1 MTGKR
6 AFLFLVGVL
15 VPFAVFL
22 ALAEGLDEAWLSG
35 VDRSVLRTVEHL
47 HGDALT
53 TLIKVITFFGASWG
67 AALLTIAAISVLLWY
82 RRRRDAVFLAAAMA
96 GSGILQFV
104 TKLVFERPRPAV
116 FTPLTSWS
124 TYSYPSGHAMAS
136 ATLALALAVI
146 CWHTRLRWAAVAS
159 GTAFALL
166 IAFTRLY
173 LGVHYPSDILAGWL
187 LSIAWVVVLLLLFD
201 LFGKPVGAARSPSSA
216 AAVPPGPSTL

>member
-1 MTGKR
+1 MRGKR
-6 AFLFLVGVL
+6 AFLFLIGAL

-22 ALAEGLDEAWLSG
+22 ALAEGLDGMWLSG
-35 VDRSVLRTVEHL
+35 FDRSVLRTVERL

-53 TLIKVITFFGASWG
+53 TLVKVVTFFGASWG
-67 AALLTIAAISVLLWY
+67 AALLTIAAMGVLLWY
-82 RRRRDAVFLAAAMA
+82 RRRRDAAFLAVAMA

-104 TKLVFERPRPAV
+104 TKLAFERPRPVV
-116 FTPLTSWS
+116 FAPLADLS

-146 CWHTRLRWAAVAS
+146 CRHTRWRWTAVAG

-166 IAFTRLY
+166 VAFTRLY

-187 LSIAWVVVLLLLFD
+187 LSIAWVVVVLLLFD
-201 LFGKPVGAARSPSSA
+201 LFGKPVGVAGSPASA